1 MLSENI
7 NCETK
12 VFQEENNKPNKPKKI
27 KQYSSSEDGLSNA
40 EKNAKLFK
48 KKQDNAILKLIWVY
62 VICIIFMIIEIIG
75 AI

>member
-27 KQYSSSEDGLSNA
+27 KQYSSSEDGSSNA

-48 KKQDNAILKLIWVY
+48 KSKIMP
-62 VICIIFMIIEIIG
+62 F
-75 AI
+75 